1 MKNMRKIYLILC
13 LLLANIA
20 YSQTI
25 EPIATARLKSNGTVV
40 KVAGVVTNDAA
51 HDNRNRNRSFQDG
64 TGGLNIFAQNT
75 PAAPALQALK
85 PGDSIIVTGTLAEF
99 NNLKQ
104 LVEPLTI
111 NVVGTKP
118 VPAPIVVTLGDL
130 RNPAYA
136 ETIESMLVKVE
147 DVFFDTSDAIF
158 GSGNA
163 GRSYYIRDNR
173 FPTPPGN
180 CFPVSANCNQ
190 GPVVRVNPGNSLV
203 GTEVPRGTVSITG
216 NLGQFAAA
224 YQIVVRGKQDVV
236 LGLAI
241 ENVNQENIRT
251 NSFRLT
257 FQTNQRAKARV
268 RWGSIFLV
276 DVDDT
281 DPTNY
286 VANYDTTFVG
296 EINRTE
302 LNTNHIFDITGLDE
316 AKSYFVEIFCTNADG
331 DKTAIFGDVYG
342 TASQST
348 GEIKV
353 FFNKTVDVSLSR
365 NGATP
370 IVTTDMAQVI
380 ADYIDKANES
390 VDVAM
395 YNMNAAGGV
404 KIATALNAARARGV
418 QVRFIFGGESANT
431 GLSLLSG
438 GPTGIPKL
446 RDRNVGGPAA
456 LQRTGTGNHNKFIVI
471 DPESRLNSY
480 VITGSGNFTNNNLFT
495 DPNNFI
501 IIQDQALA
509 RAYRTEFDEMWGEG
523 PVNPAS
529 TVTVG
534 IGTSLDFNR
543 QKLSRMGAQ
552 KIKNTPSKFII
563 GDRLVELYFSPTD
576 RTTNAIRKA
585 LYSTNNDMR
594 FALLILTSDD
604 LRVPIDSMQNVGW
617 DVKGLIDKENAVPDG
632 NIPPAVPGSDFYWLR
647 DRGVNVNSYATADQL
662 HHKYAVVDAVRTNSD
677 PLVVTG
683 SHNWTSSAE
692 TSNDENTLIIHDAR
706 IANMFRQEFGQRWF
720 EATGIRDAYLLALDE
735 PIGEYG
741 AIIYPNPSQGNFTIR
756 LDRNLYTNAQIR
768 IVDLQG
774 KLLEEK
780 SISVEGRNLEINTNL
795 PKGMYI
801 LQVEIEGQAL
811 TRKFVVTK

>member
-1 MKNMRKIYLILC
+1 MRKIYLILC
-13 LLLANIA
+13 LFIANLA
-20 YSQTI
+20 YSQI
-25 EPIATARLKSNGTVV
+25 EPIGTARLKSNGTVV
-40 KVAGVVTNDAA
+40 TVAGVVTNDAA

-64 TGGLNIFAQNT
+64 TGGMNIFAQGT
-75 PAAPALQALK
+75 PSAPALQALK

-130 RNPAYA
+130 RDLVFA
-136 ETIESMLVKVE
+136 ETIESMLVTVE
-147 DVFFDTSDAIF
+147 DVLFDTGDAIF

-173 FPTPPGN
+173 FPTPAGN
-180 CFPVSANCNQ
+180 CFPVSANCNT
-190 GPVVRVNPGNSLV
+190 GPVARINPGNPLV
-203 GTEVPRGTVSITG
+203 GSDVPRGTVSITG

-224 YQIVVRGKQDVV
+224 YQIVVRGRQDVV

-241 ENVNQENIRT
+241 NNVNQDNIRL
-251 NSFRLT
+251 NSFRLS
-257 FQTNQRAKARV
+257 FETNQRATARV

-276 DVDDT
+276 GVNDSDA
-281 DPTNY
+281 TNY
-286 VANYDTTFVG
+286 VPDYDTTFVG
-296 EINRTE
+296 EINSTE
-302 LNTNHIFDITGLDE
+302 LNTDHIFNITGLDE
-316 AKSYFVEIFCTNADG
+316 AKPYFVEILCASSDG
-331 DKTAIFGDVYG
+331 EKTAVFADVYS

-353 FFNKTVDVSLSR
+353 YFNNSVDVSFSR
-365 NGATP
+365 NGAVAN
-370 IVTTDMAQVI
+370 VTDDITEIFAS
-380 ADYIDKANES
+380 YIDKAETS
-390 VDVAM
+390 IDVAI
-395 YNMNAAGGV
+395 YNANMGSA
-404 KIATALNAARARGV
+404 KIATALQNARARGV
-418 QVRFIFGGESANT
+418 QIRYIFAGETNNLAT
-431 GLSLLSG
+431 PLLNN
-438 GPTGIPKL
+438 IPRM

-456 LQRTGTGNHNKFIVI
+456 LERTGTGNHNKFIVI

-480 VITGSGNFTNNNLFT
+480 VLTGSGNFTDNNLFR

-509 RAYRTEFDEMWGEG
+509 RAYRLEFDEMWGEG
-523 PVNPAS
+523 PINPNSTQAS
-529 TVTVG
+529 PENA
-534 IGTSLDFNR
+534 DFNR
-543 QKLSRMGAQ
+543 QKMSRFGAQ

-576 RTTNAIRKA
+576 KTTNAIRNS

-594 FALLILTSDD
+594 LALLLITSDD

-617 DVKGLIDKENAVPDG
+617 DVKGLVDRENAVSD
-632 NIPPAVPGSDFYWLR
+632 AVLPGSDFMWLR
-647 DRGVNVNSYATADQL
+647 DRGVNVNRYEFGTPNRQL

-683 SHNWTSSAE
+683 SHNWSAGAE

-735 PIGEYG
+735 PTNDYG
-741 AIIYPNPSQGNFTIR
+741 AVIYPNPSKGKFAIR
-756 LDRNLYTNAQIR
+756 LSENIYTDIAMR
-768 IVDLQG
+768 IVDMRGNVLQEQAISANG
-774 KLLEEK
+774 KTLEL
-780 SISVEGRNLEINTNL
+780 STSL
-795 PKGMYI
+795 PKGIYI
-801 LQVEIEGQAL
+801 LQLSIEGKSF
-811 TRKFVVTK
+811 TRKLVITE

>member
-1 MKNMRKIYLILC
+1 MRKIYLILC

-40 KVAGVVTNDAA
+40 TVAGVVTNDAA

-85 PGDSIIVTGTLAEF
+85 PGDSIVVTGTLAEF

-147 DVFFDTSDAIF
+147 DVFFDTGDAIF
-158 GSGNA
+158 GSGTS
-163 GRSYYIRDNR
+163 GRSYYIRNDQ

-203 GTEVPRGTVSITG
+203 GTEVPRGLVSITG

-236 LGLAI
+236 LGLAV
-241 ENVNQENIRT
+241 ENVEQKNIQT
-251 NSFRLT
+251 NRFDLT
-257 FQTNQRAKARV
+257 FQTNQKAKARV

-286 VANYDTTFVG
+286 IANYDTTFVG
-296 EINRTE
+296 EINVQEAKTE
-302 LNTNHIFDITGLDE
+302 HEFRITGLDE
-316 AKSYFVEIFCTNADG
+316 AKSYFVEIFCTTEDG
-331 DKTAIFGDVYG
+331 SKKVTFTNVYS

-353 FFNKTVDVSLSR
+353 FFNRPVDASLSR
-365 NGATP
+365 NGAVASVVNN
-370 IVTTDMAQVI
+370 IDEII
-380 ADYIDKANES
+380 ASYIDKANTS
-390 VDVAM
+390 VDVSM
-395 YNMNAAGGV
+395 YNANVAGAA
-404 KIATALNAARARGV
+404 KIATALQNAKARGV
-418 QVRFIFGGESANT
+418 QVRYIFSGESNNLAHP
-431 GLSLLSG
+431 LLNN
-438 GPTGIPKL
+438 IPRM

-529 TVTVG
+529 TATVG
-534 IGTSLDFNR
+534 TSPDFNR

-576 RTTNAIRKA
+576 GTTNAIRKA

-632 NIPPAVPGSDFYWLR
+632 NIAPAVPGSDFYWLR

-683 SHNWTSSAE
+683 SHNWTGAAE